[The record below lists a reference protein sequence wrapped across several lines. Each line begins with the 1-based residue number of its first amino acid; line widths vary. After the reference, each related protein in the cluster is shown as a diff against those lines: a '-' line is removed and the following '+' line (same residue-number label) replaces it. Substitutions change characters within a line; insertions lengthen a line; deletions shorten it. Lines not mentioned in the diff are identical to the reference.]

1 MRIETFIEV
10 DMSFNDL
17 VADTEH
23 AVVAMAPEGL
33 YDTLD
38 LAAYVKNRSAITN
51 SASFM
56 IE

>member
-33 YDTLD
+33 YDTPD